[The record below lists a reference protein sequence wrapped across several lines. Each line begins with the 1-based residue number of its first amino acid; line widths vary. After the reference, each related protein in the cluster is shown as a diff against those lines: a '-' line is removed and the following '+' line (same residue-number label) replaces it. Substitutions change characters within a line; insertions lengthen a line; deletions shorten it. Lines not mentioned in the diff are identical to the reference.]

1 MILFEKFSPLET
13 PLNSIW
19 FLVEHC
25 AFNISIKLLFYFF
38 LKNLQTQLLNSGT
51 YFFLQQTKINI
62 SKIKVSAKILC
73 IETCTHYYIINPIQD
88 GLFSGLLTD
97 GRGAKRTPPLKSVTH
112 PTMMKLGTVIP
123 YPKKIQKIYESRDT
137 PLEFC
142 WHQHFFTRNQQI
154 LLHQEIQI

>member
-97 GRGAKRTPPLKSVTH
+97 GRGAKRTPPKICHTSYNDETWHSYTL
-112 PTMMKLGTVIP
+112 
-123 YPKKIQKIYESRDT
+123 PKEDPKIYESRDT

>member
-97 GRGAKRTPPLKSVTH
+97 GRGAKRTPSLKSVTH
-112 PTMMKLGTVIP
+112 PTMMKLGKFWYI
-123 YPKKIQKIYESRDT
+123 KKYRYRLHFDT
-137 PLEFC
+137 
-142 WHQHFFTRNQQI
+142 
-154 LLHQEIQI
+154 